1 MAGQHAGAWQGLGN
15 VHYNRQDWPQA
26 ITAYKKAF
34 DLAPEDACLFFNLA
48 QVYLA
53 QEDIGAAIAA
63 LEGVVALKPRD
74 AEVYFM
80 LGMTYDKQG
89 FKEPARMSME
99 RALEVEPDHPRA
111 QQIRV
116 YLGRK

>member
-1 MAGQHAGAWQGLGN
+1 M
-15 VHYNRQDWPQA
+15 
-26 ITAYKKAF
+26 
-34 DLAPEDACLFFNLA
+34 DLAPEDASLFFNLA

-53 QEDIGAAIAA
+53 QEDIGAAISA
-63 LEGVVALKPRD
+63 LERAVVLKPRD
-74 AEVYFM
+74 AEVHFM
-80 LGMTYDKQG
+80 LGMTYEQQG
-89 FKEPARMSME
+89 LKELARMSME